1 MHTKLYSESLYGIN
15 GIPITIEVNIA
26 DGLPRLDVVGL
37 PDQAV
42 SEARERVIAA
52 IMNSK
57 KFFPPKRITINLA
70 PADIKKTGSFYDL
83 AFALGVLLSS
93 GQTYIKDHLKTSV
106 IMGELALDGTV
117 RHVNGIFSMVLNAKE
132 MGFTAA
138 IIPYDNIK
146 EASIIKGIDI
156 YPVKTLDEAISV
168 LEGSVEPVS
177 MSNHIDFDDN
187 IDTMLDF
194 VDVKGQDYVKR
205 AAMIA
210 AAGSHNFIM
219 IGPPGSGKTLIAKRI
234 PSILPPLSFEESLEI
249 TKIYSTQGLLSKG
262 ASIVT
267 ARPFRTPHHTAS
279 YASLVGGGHNIRAGE
294 VTLAH
299 NGVLFLDEFPEFQ
312 NSVLQTLR
320 EPMEER
326 SITIS
331 RAQGS
336 ITFPANFTLIAAM
349 NPCPCGY
356 YGDSE
361 KACRCS
367 NETRRRYLNKLS
379 GPLLDRMDIVIEVKR
394 VEYDKLTQETPIN
407 GVTSND
413 MRKNV
418 IKARDAQR
426 NRFKSLNNTIFSNSS
441 MGIKETQKFCVLDD
455 DAKKMLNF
463 AIRKFAMTARVYDK
477 VLKVSRTIADLDL
490 SENIQG
496 AHIAEALQY
505 RITL

>member
-146 EASIIKGIDI
+146 EASIIKDIDI

-168 LEGSVEPVS
+168 LEGSVEPACV
-177 MSNHIDFDDN
+177 SNHIDFDDN

-194 VDVKGQDYVKR
+194 IDVKGQDYVKR

-219 IGPPGSGKTLIAKRI
+219 IGPPGSGKTLIAKRM

-249 TKIYSTQGLLSKG
+249 TKIYSTQGLLSRG

-320 EPMEER
+320 EPMEEH

-394 VEYDKLTQETPIN
+394 VEYDKLTEQTPVN

-426 NRFKSLNNTIFSNSS
+426 NRFKSLSNTIFSNSS

-455 DAKKMLNF
+455 DAKKMLKF

-490 SENIQG
+490 SENIQA